1 MPKERIACWDN
12 PHICTFACRN
22 IHDSIL
28 YHTPADSQTYWLL
41 NYTNAWQTHHHD
53 LKKHYE
59 IAQPFPVDSALN
71 LYGIW
76 LVGFL
81 SL

>member
-12 PHICTFACRN
+12 PHICTFACRK
-22 IHDSIL
+22 IHDSIPSCIQVGSL
-28 YHTPADSQTYWLL
+28 TFESYYC
-41 NYTNAWQTHHHD
+41 TNAWQRYHHD
-53 LKKHYE
+53 LEKHYE
-59 IAQPFPVDSALN
+59 IAQPCPVDSALN